1 VSSSEIPAQ
10 DPRLAI
16 EVRAGL
22 GEIPWRLAREM
33 IDHVLADA
41 ERRGLRVAVALID
54 RWGRQLAFQRQP
66 GTVIAS
72 SAVAIGKA
80 LAACTF
86 DAPTQVLV
94 ETISRRD
101 QEELGRANP
110 GLVFA
115 GGGFPLRAAG
125 LLVGAIGVSGASAQQ
140 DAELA
145 LAALERSGLDIDFG
159 DRRDRK
165 EDGDG

>member
-1 VSSSEIPAQ
+1 MSSSERPGP
-10 DPRLAI
+10 DPGIAI
-16 EVRAGL
+16 SVRAEL
-22 GEIPWRLAREM
+22 GELPWRVARDLV
-33 IDHVLADA
+33 DHVLADA
-41 ERRGLRVAVALID
+41 DRQGLCVAVALVD
-54 RWGRQLAFQRQP
+54 RWGRQLVFQRQP

-80 LAACTF
+80 LVACTF
-86 DAPTQVLV
+86 DAPTHVLV
-94 ETISRRD
+94 ETISRLD

-115 GGGFPLRAAG
+115 GGGFPVRAGG
-125 LLVGAIGVSGASAQQ
+125 LLAGAIGVSGGSVQQ

-145 LAALERSGLDIDFG
+145 LAALERAGLDFDFG
-159 DRRDRK
+159 AQSDRK